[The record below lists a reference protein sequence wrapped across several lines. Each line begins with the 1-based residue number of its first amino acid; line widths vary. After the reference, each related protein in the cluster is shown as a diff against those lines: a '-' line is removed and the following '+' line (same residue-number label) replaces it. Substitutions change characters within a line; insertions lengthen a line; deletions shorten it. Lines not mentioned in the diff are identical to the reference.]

1 MRRYSL
7 CAAQLWIIRASS
19 LSCGMMA
26 LPAPT
31 PQPNHGDAAAA
42 CSNGGHS
49 RSRPLKLP
57 ASLLST
63 LNSRT
68 VGQVLRQHRQQWQQA
83 GAGQHQQNAAP
94 PWERAGA
101 EKGEVRPVTAIA

>member
-19 LSCGMMA
+19 LSGGMIA

-31 PQPNHGDAAAA
+31 PQPNQGAAAAA
-42 CSNGGHS
+42 CSNGGQS
-49 RSRPLKLP
+49 RSRPLRLP

-68 VGQVLRQHRQQWQQA
+68 IGSSGASTTSSGSRQPASSIGRMRRRR
-83 GAGQHQQNAAP
+83 GNAS
-94 PWERAGA
+94 ERR
-101 EKGEVRPVTAIA
+101 KPSVRPVTAIA